1 MFPIILFF
9 CVLFLNICETG
20 REGKSFSRNWG
31 SITTR
36 RYVLLAT
43 TGTHQV
49 EGRSHV
55 EEDVAG
61 RLNKHGSKKT
71 VSPHQEAVKVT
82 LAVFLCHHS
91 QFPGLSNNRHIA
103 SSDFVFLKYLTNSGH
118 LYFLNNCECFSS
130 FLSDISWQPKCFA
143 LDWSCLCQI
152 QHFTHL
158 HQSQRVDAALL
169 YFAFFVA

>member
-103 SSDFVFLKYLTNSGH
+103 SSDFVFLKYLTTAGH
-118 LYFLNNCECFSS
+118 YTSSTIVNVLVVSYPIYPGNQNVLHLIGAAFARFS
-130 FLSDISWQPKCFA
+130 I
-143 LDWSCLCQI
+143 
-152 QHFTHL
+152 L
-158 HQSQRVDAALL
+158 HTFINHKELMRLFYIL
-169 YFAFFVA
+169 PFFVA